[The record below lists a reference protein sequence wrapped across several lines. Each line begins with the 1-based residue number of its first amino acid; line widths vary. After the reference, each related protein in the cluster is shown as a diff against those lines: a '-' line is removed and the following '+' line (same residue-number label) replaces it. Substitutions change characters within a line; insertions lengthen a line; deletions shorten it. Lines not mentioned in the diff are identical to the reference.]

1 MNLKRGLERVVCLL
15 KKGSASLK
23 DRQESYWKYKQAKKV
38 DKNKILIHE
47 FASDGG
53 GDKKV
58 PNLEPSRAPEKRDV
72 KLPKNYWNCS
82 NKSLTYLRSLFFP
95 KKLHPKPADIQ
106 QYVPPQYQRQ
116 LSHFQQPQQHR
127 PGTCVGCRKPGYLR
141 SQYE

>member
-1 MNLKRGLERVVCLL
+1 ML
-15 KKGSASLK
+15 KKQPATSFNYKGNKMQQHEFKKGFRKSSLFT
-23 DRQESYWKYKQAKKV
+23 KV

-106 QYVPPQYQRQ
+106 QYVPPQYQRH

-127 PGTCVGCRKPGYLR
+127 PGTCVGCRKPGYLG